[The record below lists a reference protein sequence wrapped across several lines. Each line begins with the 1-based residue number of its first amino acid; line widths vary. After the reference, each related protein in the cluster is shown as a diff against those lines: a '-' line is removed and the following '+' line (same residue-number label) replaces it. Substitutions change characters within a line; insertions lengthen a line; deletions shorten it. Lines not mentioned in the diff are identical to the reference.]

1 MNIEYSVILALVA
14 MLFWGVGDF
23 FIQRNVR
30 KIGNLESLAYIGII
44 GSIMLFPFVYN
55 ELGLLLTIEN
65 LALLS
70 LLGVLVFISALFNF
84 EALKKGK
91 LSVIDVILEL
101 ELPIVVLLSFIFLK
115 ETLTLIQALI
125 IGLLFIGIVFVA
137 VERFSFKGLFKK
149 LEKGAI
155 IAVIGAV
162 GLGLIDFLTATSS
175 RTISP
180 VLAVWMPW
188 LMVSIISLV
197 FIFKRERVK
206 VFVEH
211 GIRLKYWIL
220 IMGVLDI
227 LAWLAYAHA
236 MEISNVAVIT
246 AITEAYPAVALFL
259 GVWMNKER
267 IKKHQYIGAGIAL
280 GASFLLAF
288 VI

>member
-1 MNIEYSVILALVA
+1 
-14 MLFWGVGDF
+14 
-23 FIQRNVR
+23 
-30 KIGNLESLAYIGII
+30 
-44 GSIMLFPFVYN
+44 
-55 ELGLLLTIEN
+55 
-65 LALLS
+65 
-70 LLGVLVFISALFNF
+70 
-84 EALKKGK
+84 
-91 LSVIDVILEL
+91 
-101 ELPIVVLLSFIFLK
+101 
-115 ETLTLIQALI
+115 
-125 IGLLFIGIVFVA
+125 
-137 VERFSFKGLFKK
+137 
-149 LEKGAI
+149 
-155 IAVIGAV
+155 
-162 GLGLIDFLTATSS
+162 
-175 RTISP
+175 
-180 VLAVWMPW
+180 
-188 LMVSIISLV
+188 MVSIISLV